1 MKAMFFDNSPHGRLV
16 VSQVESHG
24 QLIRRIKI
32 ETCSECGAR
41 LRRLE
46 SGLCDK
52 CVVDL
57 INNEREDEN

>member
-52 CVVDL
+52 CVIEIVSDD
-57 INNEREDEN
+57 EDDNA